1 MTGRGLNLT
10 PNRTL
15 LPNQQVIKFL
25 SAPKSLIKLCGVYI
39 LFRSVEDAEIE
50 ASKQTISMLKA
61 QVKKL
66 KKTKGLLIH
75 WNIQRSNHVA
85 THVSSWMVSMLEVIQ
100 TWKVFQIFNK
110 FFLFHCLGTY
120 AKLKAEKEIR
130 QIHLQNSKKSNPG
143 TQNSNK
149 SSAGARFILGHQKF
163 CLLVCQ
169 TQLVRTLHDF
179 YQNAKMMKL
188 AV

>member
-50 ASKQTISMLKA
+50 ASKQTISMLKP

-66 KKTKGLLIH
+66 KNTKGLLIH
-75 WNIQRSNHVA
+75 WITSKDPTMWLLTWVA
-85 THVSSWMVSMLEVIQ
+85 EWLASWRLSKLE
-100 TWKVFQIFNK
+100 K
-110 FFLFHCLGTY
+110 FFKFSIFFFDFTVLILMPNWQW
-120 AKLKAEKEIR
+120 KLR
-130 QIHLQNSKKSNPG
+130 KKSD
-143 TQNSNK
+143 
-149 SSAGARFILGHQKF
+149 KF
-163 CLLVCQ
+163 TYRIPRNLVQ
-169 TQLVRTLHDF
+169 VHRIPTNLVQVQDLF
-179 YQNAKMMKL
+179 
-188 AV
+188 